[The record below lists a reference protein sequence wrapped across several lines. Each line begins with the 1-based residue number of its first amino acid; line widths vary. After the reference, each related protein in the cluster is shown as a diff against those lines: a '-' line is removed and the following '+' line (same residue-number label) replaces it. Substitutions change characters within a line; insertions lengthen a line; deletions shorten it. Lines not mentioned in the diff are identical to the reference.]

1 MNFEEVQLVID
12 NIFFAKTKRHL
23 KAIEVFILK
32 GAFEGKNYAEIAKD
46 YSCTPEYISHDVA
59 PKLWKL
65 ISQATGEKFNKRNF
79 RHVIESNI
87 LRCQA
92 LRKAPIPNELLQPEV
107 ISDQE
112 VSLGDIFKL
121 LQQVALRVGELER
134 KIVQIQSNLVQLVDD
149 SPSVAPVKVNMSLIK

>member
-23 KAIEVFILK
+23 KTIEILILK
-32 GAFEGKNYAEIAKD
+32 GAFEGKNYTEIAQD

-87 LRCQA
+87 LKCQA
-92 LRKAPIPNELLQPEV
+92 LRKDSIPSELLQPEV
-107 ISDQE
+107 VSEQE

-121 LQQVALRVGELER
+121 LQQVALRVSELEQ
-134 KIVQIQSNLVQLVDD
+134 KFVHTQDNLVQLIDD
-149 SPSVAPVKVNMSLIK
+149 SPSVVPVKVNIALIK

>member
-12 NIFFAKTKRHL
+12 NIFFEKTKRHL
-23 KAIEVFILK
+23 KTIEIIILK
-32 GAFEGKNYAEIAKD
+32 GAFEGKNYTEIARD

-65 ISQATGEKFNKRNF
+65 ISQITGEKFNKRNF
-79 RHVIESNI
+79 RLLIESNI

-92 LRKAPIPNELLQPEV
+92 LRKPLIQNESLQTD
-107 ISDQE
+107 IIINNQE

-121 LQQVALRVGELER
+121 LQQIALRVGELEQKMIR
-134 KIVQIQSNLVQLVDD
+134 TQNNLIQIVDD
-149 SPSVAPVKVNMSLIK
+149 SPSAV

>member
-12 NIFFAKTKRHL
+12 NIFFEKTKRHL
-23 KAIEVFILK
+23 KAIEIIILK
-32 GAFEGKNYAEIAKD
+32 GAFEGKNYTEIARD

-65 ISQATGEKFNKRNF
+65 ISQITGEKFNKRNF
-79 RHVIESNI
+79 RLLIESNI

-92 LRKAPIPNELLQPEV
+92 LRKPLIQNESLQTD
-107 ISDQE
+107 IIINNQE

-121 LQQVALRVGELER
+121 LQQIALRVGELEQKMIR
-134 KIVQIQSNLVQLVDD
+134 TQNNLIQIVDD
-149 SPSVAPVKVNMSLIK
+149 SPSAV